1 MRNGKDLDMWPFCS
15 KRRAH
20 DIGALLLTQIAPG
33 DSLLKMWDLV
43 HNAQESCKQRMVSEV
58 EVDEPEGE
66 ESFESFSLRSSSSS
80 TTEKE
85 GKLLTL
91 DSPPDHKS
99 EVLYQVN
106 IVLMSNLA
114 SHHL

>member
-1 MRNGKDLDMWPFCS
+1 
-15 KRRAH
+15 
-20 DIGALLLTQIAPG
+20 
-33 DSLLKMWDLV
+33 
-43 HNAQESCKQRMVSEV
+43 
-58 EVDEPEGE
+58 VDEPEGE

-99 EVLYQVN
+99 EVN